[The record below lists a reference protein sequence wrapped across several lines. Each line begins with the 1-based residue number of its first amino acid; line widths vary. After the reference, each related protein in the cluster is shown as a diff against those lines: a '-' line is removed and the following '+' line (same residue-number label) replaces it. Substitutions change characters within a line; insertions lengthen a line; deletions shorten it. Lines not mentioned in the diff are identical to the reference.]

1 MRKTMICAY
10 FTENVFRIITSD
22 AEEMRGLNK
31 KDAKYAGENVWK
43 YAVDNARLKAE
54 DVFNR
59 VNQHGITSLN
69 EKFLVIGADTI
80 VTYAGTIYGKPKD
93 KEDAKRILKELSGKT
108 HSVISGVVI
117 ITNLDKNDSSQEKF
131 DTQFYASTEV
141 EFDVL
146 DDNVIKAYVD
156 TGEPMDKAGAYG
168 IQALGGTLVK
178 KINGDYYN
186 VVGFPLNLFCTTVK
200 SIFENVI

>member
-1 MRKTMICAY
+1 MICAY

-108 HSVISGVVI
+108 HSVISGVVM

>member
-1 MRKTMICAY
+1 MICAY
-10 FTENVFRIITSD
+10 FTDNVFRVITSD

>member
-1 MRKTMICAY
+1 MICAY
-10 FTENVFRIITSD
+10 FTENVFRVITSD

-108 HSVISGVVI
+108 HSVISGVVM

-141 EFDVL
+141 EFDDL

-186 VVGFPLNLFCTTVK
+186 VVGFPLNLFCTTIK
-200 SIFENVI
+200 NIFANVI